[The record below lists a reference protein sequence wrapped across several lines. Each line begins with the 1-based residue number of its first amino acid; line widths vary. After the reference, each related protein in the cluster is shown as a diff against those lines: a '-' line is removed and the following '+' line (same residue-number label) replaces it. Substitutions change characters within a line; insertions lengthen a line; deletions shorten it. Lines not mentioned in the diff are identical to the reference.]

1 MTKSFDQKLSGY
13 ADLIVHIGLNVQPGQ
28 KVVVSGK
35 NLFRGAPLHSAPLVR
50 NIVESAYKAGARFV
64 DVFWDDDQSQLVR
77 FAHAPR
83 DSFEEF
89 PTWRTRALHEYAAN
103 GDAIVS
109 IYGEDPD
116 LFNGQ
121 DAALVTQ
128 AQRTMEKHM
137 QSQMELL
144 MKNAYNWLLVSVPH
158 PNWAAKVFPDLPAD
172 KQMDAMWEQ
181 IFTLCRIDRDDPVAA
196 WKEHIAQLNE
206 AAKYLNEKQYDAL
219 HYTAPGTDFTV
230 GLPAGH
236 LWNSAQSDTQG
247 GITFTP
253 NLPTEE
259 IFTLGDKNRAEGTL
273 KASMPLSY
281 GGRLIEDFSM
291 VFKDGR
297 VVEVKAGKN
306 EQALKDLLDVDD
318 GAGRVGEI
326 ALVPHSSPIAQSG
339 RLFYNTLYDENAASH
354 IAVGRAY
361 RFTLKGG
368 ETMSAE
374 DFAAAGGNYSLVHVD
389 FMIGS
394 AEMDIDG
401 ITKDG
406 AKEPLMRKGEWAY
419 KG

>member
-1 MTKSFDQKLSGY
+1 MTKSFDQKLADY
-13 ADLIVHIGLNVQPGQ
+13 ADLIVHVGLNLQKGQ
-28 KVVVSGK
+28 RLAISGK
-35 NLFRGAPLHSAPLVR
+35 NLFRGAPLSSAPLVR
-50 NIVESAYKAGARFV
+50 KIVESAYKAGARFV
-64 DVFWDDDQSQLVR
+64 DIFWDDDQSQLVR

-89 PTWRTRALHEYAAN
+89 PSWRTRALHEYAAN

-109 IYGEDPD
+109 IYGEDPN

-121 DAALVTQ
+121 DAQLVTQ
-128 AQRTMEKHM
+128 AQRTMERHM

-158 PNWAAKVFPDLPAD
+158 PNWAAKVFPELPEEQRMA
-172 KQMDAMWEQ
+172 AMWEQ
-181 IFTLCRIDRDDPVAA
+181 IFALCRIDHKDPVAA
-196 WKEHIAQLNE
+196 WQAHITQLQA
-206 AAKYLNEKQYDAL
+206 AAKYLNDKQYDAL
-219 HYTAPGTDFTV
+219 HYSAPGTDFTA

-236 LWNSAQSDTQG
+236 LWNSAQSQTLG

-259 IFTLGDKNRAEGTL
+259 IFTLGDRNRAEGTL
-273 KASMPLSY
+273 KAAMPLSY
-281 GGRLIEDFSM
+281 GGRLIEDFHM

-297 VVEVKAGKN
+297 VVEAKAASN
-306 EQALKDLLDVDD
+306 DAALQDMLNSDD
-318 GAGRVGEI
+318 GARRVGEI

-368 ETMSAE
+368 EAMSEE
-374 DFAAAGGNYSLVHVD
+374 DFAAAGGNNSSVHVD

-401 ITKDG
+401 IHKDG
-406 AKEPLMRKGEWAY
+406 TREPLMRKGEWAY
-419 KG
+419 KN